1 MKMKEI
7 RVLITGAGAPGI
19 AGTIYSV
26 QNNPDNRA
34 VHIIGTDINEQVV
47 GRYFCDEFQKIPR
60 ATSPEYLDTMLSLCE
75 KRGIDVFI
83 PQNTAELLILS
94 DNKKRFEE
102 IGTKILVSSNKAITK
117 ANDKINLME
126 TAQRV
131 GVPTTK
137 YALCSDFASLKK
149 NIEEIGEGDEVVVK
163 PPMSN
168 GSRGVR
174 IVTKNR
180 DRKSDFYNE
189 KPNSLYI
196 TIDELHETLG
206 DDFPELMVMEYLPGE
221 EYTVDMFRND
231 KTFVAIPR
239 VREVIRSGITFGAS
253 LSNDERLTEYSR
265 RLAEACDLTLCF
277 GFQFKLNKEGVPMLL
292 ESNPRVQGTMVMS
305 TFAGANVIYASVKAL
320 LEEPIP
326 EFNIDWNT
334 RLLRYWG
341 AIGIHNSDYVR
352 V

>member
-1 MKMKEI
+1 MNNNLT
-7 RVLITGAGAPGI
+7 VLITGAGAPGI
-19 AGTIYSV
+19 AGTIHSV
-26 QNNPDNRA
+26 RNNPDSRA
-34 VHIIGTDINEQVV
+34 VRIIGTDINEQVV
-47 GRYFCDEFQKIPR
+47 GRYFCDEFHKIPK
-60 ATSPEYLDTMLSLCE
+60 ATSDDYLGTLLALCGD
-75 KRGIDVFI
+75 KKVDVLI
-83 PQNTAELLILS
+83 PQNTAELLVLS
-94 DNKKRFEE
+94 DNKKLFEE
-102 IGTKILVSSNKAITK
+102 KGTKILVSSHEAISK
-117 ANDKINLME
+117 ANDKFNLME

-137 YALCSDFASLKK
+137 YALSSDFESLRR
-149 NIEEIGEGDEVVVK
+149 NVEVIGQGDEVVVK

-180 DRKSDFYNE
+180 NRKNDFYNE

-196 TIDELHETLG
+196 TLEELYETLG
-206 DDFPELMVMEYLPGE
+206 DEFPELMVMEYLPGE
-221 EYTVDMFRND
+221 EYTVDIFRNN

-253 LSNDERLTEYSR
+253 LSNDERLIEYSR
-265 RLAEACDLTLCF
+265 QLADACDLTLCF
-277 GFQFKLNKEGVPMLL
+277 GFQFKLNKEGIPMLL

-305 TFAGANVIYASVKAL
+305 TFAGANVIYASVKDL
-320 LEEPIP
+320 LGDPIP

-341 AIGIHNSDYVR
+341 AVGIHEDGYTR